1 MWIYSSML
9 KKAEESSIQYSRRV
23 DAAVCVRARASDV
36 CAENFSHNA
45 RLQQSRAFYMLALCL
60 QAVLISS
67 PDTWDWTRM
76 HALVVMHR
84 RTFCENLDSA
94 KIKVISISISIFY
107 MWHCHTLYRYIDPH
121 RCIVTPLIYTHTYTY
136 IYIYIYRNFRNQYF
150 YLARML

>member
-1 MWIYSSML
+1 ML
-9 KKAEESSIQYSRRV
+9 KKAEDSSIQYSRRV

-45 RLQQSRAFYMLALCL
+45 RLQQSREFYMLALCL

-94 KIKVISISISIFY
+94 KIKVTFY
-107 MWHCHTLYRYIDPH
+107 MTDIDILHVASSYIVSIYRSTSMH
-121 RCIVTPLIYTHTYTY
+121 RYTPNIYTHIY
-136 IYIYIYRNFRNQYF
+136 IYIYIYIGILEINTFI
-150 YLARML
+150 